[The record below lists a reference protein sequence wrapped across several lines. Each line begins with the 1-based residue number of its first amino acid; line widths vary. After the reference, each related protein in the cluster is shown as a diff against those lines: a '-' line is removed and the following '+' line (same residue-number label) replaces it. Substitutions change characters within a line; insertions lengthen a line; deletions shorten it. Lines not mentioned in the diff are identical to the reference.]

1 VLKVPKKGPTHP
13 EIVFVLSFLV
23 FLSTRE
29 TVAKIFYKRTMS
41 GYIASQFKSCLNSV
55 PVPNELMDGIQVLK
69 ILQNGKAKLYYL
81 TLSSDRFVIY
91 ITPNKLKHGKD
102 NSSTGKGSISK
113 PLMKRVTSIG
123 SNQDDDAENE
133 RSVDI
138 GAIDRIQRDQHTF
151 RFENAR

>member
-1 VLKVPKKGPTHP
+1 
-13 EIVFVLSFLV
+13 
-23 FLSTRE
+23 
-29 TVAKIFYKRTMS
+29 MS
-41 GYIASQFKSCLNSV
+41 GYIASQFKSCLDSV
-55 PVPNELMDGIQVLK
+55 LVPNELMEGIQVLK
-69 ILQNGKAKLYYL
+69 ILQNGKTKLYYL

-102 NSSTGKGSISK
+102 NGSTGKGSISK

-123 SNQDDDAENE
+123 SNQDDDSEHE